1 MDIRIIA
8 SGSAGNAYR
17 VSDGKTQILLDAGIP
32 ISRIRVGCDFKM
44 MAISGCLI
52 THAHGDHSKAARDI
66 AKIGIDVY
74 TSQGTIDACG
84 LQGHRYHAI
93 QSLKEFRI
101 GTIKVL
107 PFDVRHDAPEPLG
120 YLLHSIETGEKL
132 LYFTD
137 TFYVRFTFTGLTHI
151 MAEANYDTAIA
162 LANMADGRVDKARTE
177 RLMESHMSIDHL
189 MDFLKANDMSKVRQI
204 YLLHLSDDNSDA
216 EEFADRVRRET
227 GAEVYTT

>member
-8 SGSAGNAYR
+8 SGSTGNAYR
-17 VSDGKTQILLDAGIP
+17 VSDGATQLLLDAGIP

-52 THAHGDHSKAARDI
+52 TPAHGDHSKAARDI
-66 AKIGIDVY
+66 ARIGIDVY

-84 LQGHRYHAI
+84 LQGHRFRAV
-93 QSLKEFRI
+93 QSLKEIRI
-101 GTIKVL
+101 GTFKIL
-107 PFDVRHDAPEPLG
+107 PFDVRHDVPEPLG
-120 YLLHSIETGEKL
+120 FLLHSTETGEKL

-137 TFYVRFTFTGLTHI
+137 TFYVRYTFTGLTHI
-151 MAEANYDTAIA
+151 MAEANYDAGIA
-162 LANMADGRVDKARTE
+162 LANMAEGLVDKARTE

-204 YLLHLSDDNSDA
+204 YLLHLSEDNSDA
-216 EEFADRVRRET
+216 ARFADMVRRET
-227 GAEVYTT
+227 GVEVYTT